1 MEGNIGE
8 IRGFAG
14 DFAPRTWA
22 LCEGQ
27 LMQISQNTSLFSI
40 IGTIY
45 GGDGR
50 TTFALPDLRG
60 RAPLQQGIGPGLS
73 DINLGQR
80 GGAEYTYLNIPQ
92 LPPHSHTAAMHVVKA
107 QGNKPSPQGKVLA
120 ADSSG
125 NSIYSTSTPDE
136 TLSSSAISIGN
147 TGSGTAVPLRNPYLG
162 INMIICL
169 QGIFPSR
176 S

>member
-1 MEGNIGE
+1 MEGTIGE

-14 DFAPRTWA
+14 NFAPRTWA

-27 LMQISQNTSLFSI
+27 LLSIAANTALFSI

-60 RAPLQQGIGPGLS
+60 RAPLQQGHGPGLS
-73 DINLGQR
+73 TVNLGQR
-80 GGAEYTYLNIPQ
+80 GGAEHTQLTSQQ
-92 LPPHSHTAAMHVVKA
+92 LPSHSHTAAMHVVKE

-136 TLSSSAISIGN
+136 TLSPSAITVGN
-147 TGSGTAVPLRNPYLG
+147 TGGGLEVQLRNPYLG

>member
-1 MEGNIGE
+1 MEGYLGE

-14 DFAPRTWA
+14 NFAPRAWA
-22 LCEGQ
+22 LCQGQ
-27 LMQISQNTSLFSI
+27 LLSISQNQALFSI
-40 IGTIY
+40 LGTTY

-73 DINLGQR
+73 TVNLGQR
-80 GGAEYTYLNIPQ
+80 GGGEYTQLTSQQ
-92 LPPHSHTAAMHVVKA
+92 LPSHSHTAAMHVVKE

-125 NSIYSTSTPDE
+125 NSIYSTSTPDD
-136 TLSSSAISIGN
+136 TLSSSAITVGN
-147 TGSGTAVPLRNPYLG
+147 TGSGVPVQIRNPYLG
-162 INMIICL
+162 INMIICM
-169 QGIFPSR
+169 QGLYPSR
-176 S
+176 G